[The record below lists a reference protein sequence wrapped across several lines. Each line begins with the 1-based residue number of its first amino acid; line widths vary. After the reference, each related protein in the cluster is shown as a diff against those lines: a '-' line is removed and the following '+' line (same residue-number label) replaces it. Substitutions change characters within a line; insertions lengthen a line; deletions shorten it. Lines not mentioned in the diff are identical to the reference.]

1 MGAMSSARADQHG
14 SPGCSC
20 PANRQRH
27 RADSVHG
34 TTSVENVNPTVEAT
48 SPGPSATPTGL
59 AQGKRKSNDPK
70 TAFDHGREA
79 TPSLSWPYAVHPTP
93 TPNERFP
100 MPKTNSVTLRTANR
114 VFQEIEADLES
125 SRRHWSNVL
134 QMAEVRLADT
144 SMPESWKKRAMRDV
158 EVAKGK
164 LAQLA
169 RGERVSLAC

>member
-1 MGAMSSARADQHG
+1 
-14 SPGCSC
+14 
-20 PANRQRH
+20 
-27 RADSVHG
+27 
-34 TTSVENVNPTVEAT
+34 
-48 SPGPSATPTGL
+48 
-59 AQGKRKSNDPK
+59 
-70 TAFDHGREA
+70 
-79 TPSLSWPYAVHPTP
+79 
-93 TPNERFP
+93 